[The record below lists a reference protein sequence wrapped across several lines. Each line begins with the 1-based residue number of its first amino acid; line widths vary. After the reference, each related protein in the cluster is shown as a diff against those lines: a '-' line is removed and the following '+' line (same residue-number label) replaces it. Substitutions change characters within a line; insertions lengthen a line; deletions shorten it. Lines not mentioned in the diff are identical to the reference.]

1 MVRPKRP
8 VPHSV
13 GGRQSPRRVIA
24 ASKFERGQTLAIARW
39 IALHTLDDS
48 VSSHRECVGG
58 SRRIRIRA
66 RHPRHRRGLL
76 LTSDRRTSAVHGHRA
91 TPRFH
96 ERGPL
101 GRGRAP
107 PRPPRPP
114 AAPAAIA
121 QRGPAKE
128 KIAAEFG
135 AEQVAQAKPTND
147 GDELHTT
154 IEGTVQEFSGRA
166 VFVLGNGQIWQLRT
180 PTDVFLPKKLVN
192 PTVTLIRGAFGY
204 KLVIDAADLVLLVK
218 RVQ

>member
-1 MVRPKRP
+1 VQRNA
-8 VPHSV
+8 
-13 GGRQSPRRVIA
+13 GLPRR
-24 ASKFERGQTLAIARW
+24 LAIEPMLA
-39 IALHTLDDS
+39 
-48 VSSHRECVGG
+48 
-58 SRRIRIRA
+58 SRREYRRQWVML
-66 RHPRHRRGLL
+66 RGLL
-76 LTSDRRTSAVHGHRA
+76 LLALLSGTGQLTRAESSGGGSLSVTRTLSPEEFARAGLNKLTAEELAFLDAALARRQ
-91 TPRFH
+91 
-96 ERGPL
+96 
-101 GRGRAP
+101 P
-107 PRPPRPP
+107 PARPSKAAPP

-121 QRGPAKE
+121 QRGPAKG

>member
-1 MVRPKRP
+1 M
-8 VPHSV
+8 
-13 GGRQSPRRVIA
+13 
-24 ASKFERGQTLAIARW
+24 LA
-39 IALHTLDDS
+39 
-48 VSSHRECVGG
+48 
-58 SRRIRIRA
+58 SRREYRKQWVML
-66 RHPRHRRGLL
+66 RGLL
-76 LTSDRRTSAVHGHRA
+76 LLALLSGTGQLTRAESSGGGSLSVTRTLSPEEFARAGLNKLTAEELAFLDAALARRQ
-91 TPRFH
+91 
-96 ERGPL
+96 
-101 GRGRAP
+101 P
-107 PRPPRPP
+107 PARPSKAAPP

-121 QRGPAKE
+121 QRGPAKG

-135 AEQVAQAKPTND
+135 AEQVAQAKPAND